1 MKLSSSLQN
10 NLYFLSCSARF
21 VPYGWVTWL
30 PVCHASRLTQN
41 TWGYTGESCL
51 STNTESEIGCRKR
64 GKQYQKYQK
73 LSLMLPKRLPGHWQ
87 NGCLAS
93 AIARSLHRASIAGG
107 WRSWWVWLIC
117 GGKRSKRK
125 ARGRTSALIVC
136 KILQV
141 KGMDYKTLR
150 WMKYP
155 LWVFFFPILS
165 FEWDPIRAG
174 AEWTAQTTITLKNE
188 LVFGSAFRN
197 VGQSLMYRRWS
208 FMLSNVYMMNSLT
221 LMLTASILWSGK
233 LLHQSHEHGEKQ
245 NSILKEL
252 WK

>member
-1 MKLSSSLQN
+1 MGLHRWILSQHQYREWNRLQEKRKTVPEVSKIIPDVTKKA
-10 NLYFLSCSARF
+10 LWPLTEWLSCLCYPTFTAQSKHS
-21 VPYGWVTWL
+21 WWL
-30 PVCHASRLTQN
+30 EELVSLAHLWWEEEQKKSKREN
-41 TWGYTGESCL
+41 L
-51 STNTESEIGCRKR
+51 STNCLQDPSSQGHGLQKAKMNEISFVG
-64 GKQYQKYQK
+64 
-73 LSLMLPKRLPGHWQ
+73 
-87 NGCLAS
+87 
-93 AIARSLHRASIAGG
+93 
-107 WRSWWVWLIC
+107 
-117 GGKRSKRK
+117 
-125 ARGRTSALIVC
+125 
-136 KILQV
+136 
-141 KGMDYKTLR
+141 
-150 WMKYP
+150 
-155 LWVFFFPILS
+155 FFFPILS